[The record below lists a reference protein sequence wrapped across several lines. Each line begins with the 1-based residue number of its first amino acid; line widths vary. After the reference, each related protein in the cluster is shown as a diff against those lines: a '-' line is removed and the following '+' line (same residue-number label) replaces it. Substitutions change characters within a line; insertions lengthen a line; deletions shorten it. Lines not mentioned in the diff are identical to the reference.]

1 MSTVNGARLRQARE
15 RKKMAQID
23 LSRVLGVASSL
34 AGQWERG
41 EREPSVPV
49 LLEVARALDVSV
61 DWLLGLTKENRVTG
75 TTTSDHAQPQPALP
89 TAYTS
94 PDAVL
99 ADYQAPIGLRDLAA
113 DKQLV
118 AALHIEA
125 DEWQAL
131 STLSYR
137 DGLTRDGYVSVL
149 MVLRNCSV
157 EARRLDLL
165 KRGGRPLNELDSG
178 VKPA

>member
-15 RKKMAQID
+15 RKKLAQID
-23 LSRVLGVASSL
+23 LSRLLGVASSL

-49 LLEVARALDVSV
+49 LLELARALDVSV
-61 DWLLGLTKENRVTG
+61 DWLLGLTKENRVTE
-75 TTTSDHAQPQPALP
+75 TATSDHAQPALP

-113 DKQLV
+113 DKRLV

-131 STLSYR
+131 STLGYR
-137 DGLTRDGYVSVL
+137 DGLTQDGYVSVL

-178 VKPA
+178 VKAA